1 MKKIKR
7 TLLILIASL
16 IIIFAVKTGIDV
28 HNWQE
33 IVKEMAANE
42 PSQVLDTNGELLAK
56 IGVERKRKNVEFSA
70 MPANLK
76 KAYVA
81 IEDERFYKHFGVD
94 VKRTGA
100 AIFSYVIHFGK
111 ASFGASTITQQ
122 LVKNLTGDD
131 SNSITRKVKEWTKA
145 VSLEWFMSKDEILEA
160 YLNVIYVGPNIYGV
174 GAGSQYYFNKEATQ
188 LSLEECAFLAGI
200 NHAPNAY
207 NPFNEEKD
215 NSEKIEKRTKTV
227 LRKML
232 ELENI
237 TEEEYNVA
245 IANVE
250 KGLNFKKGKFKVEEQ
265 DVYSYHMDAL
275 LSEVIAD
282 LAKEKNMTGTFATNY
297 LYMANAK
304 IYSTQDTKIQ
314 EEMEKEFE
322 KNKYKLKSSN
332 GENTAQAAMVI
343 IDHKS
348 GYVVGC
354 VGGLGEKTESRC
366 FNRVTQGIRQTG
378 SSSKPLAVL
387 IPALAE
393 KIITPVSIYEDEVT
407 MFIDYN
413 GEEYTPTNYNDEL
426 GNITVRRAVESSQ
439 NIPFVKIME
448 ELTPSVAIKYL
459 KKMGIT
465 TLNEK
470 DENLSLSLGGLD
482 KRNFTIGNGERI

>member
-42 PSQVLDTNGELLAK
+42 PSQMLDTNGELLAK

-145 VSLEWFMSKDEILEA
+145 VSLEWFMSKDEILEV

-188 LSLEECAFLAGI
+188 LNLEECAFLAGI

-215 NSEKIEKRTKTV
+215 NSERIEKRTKTV

-250 KGLNFKKGKFKVEEQ
+250 KGLNFKK
-265 DVYSYHMDAL
+265 
-275 LSEVIAD
+275 
-282 LAKEKNMTGTFATNY
+282 
-297 LYMANAK
+297 
-304 IYSTQDTKIQ
+304 
-314 EEMEKEFE
+314 
-322 KNKYKLKSSN
+322 
-332 GENTAQAAMVI
+332 
-343 IDHKS
+343 
-348 GYVVGC
+348 YVHR
-354 VGGLGEKTESRC
+354 L
-366 FNRVTQGIRQTG
+366 
-378 SSSKPLAVL
+378 
-387 IPALAE
+387 
-393 KIITPVSIYEDEVT
+393 
-407 MFIDYN
+407 
-413 GEEYTPTNYNDEL
+413 
-426 GNITVRRAVESSQ
+426 
-439 NIPFVKIME
+439 
-448 ELTPSVAIKYL
+448 
-459 KKMGIT
+459 
-465 TLNEK
+465 
-470 DENLSLSLGGLD
+470 
-482 KRNFTIGNGERI
+482 